1 MSYGDREW
9 APRPMT
15 WCEVVSD
22 FAHGDVGPPPMSV
35 RAARAASPQSFI
47 LTLPDLPLE
56 RGGRVRRH
64 RAGAWWWSREGD
76 LPAQPLPD
84 VPTVLLVHALTG
96 SAQAGGPGGWWEPL
110 IGPGRAL
117 DPAKVRIVCFN
128 NLGSFYG
135 SSAPGMPGWPKGRNV
150 TLTSYDLARAILQG
164 LDALGLKRVQL
175 AIGGSLG
182 GMIVLALAA
191 LEPKRVERLMPI
203 ATAATASAWIIGWNH
218 VARGIL
224 QLDPGYPHHG
234 ARGLEIARQL
244 AMLTYRAEPGLAQ
257 KHSTTR
263 SIGSYLEHH
272 GRKLHGR
279 FTAACYE
286 SQLDAMDHHDLTKPW
301 RGGRVP
307 ALSRLSAPALVVD
320 VDTDQLF
327 TSAQSDSLAAALRAH
342 GTRVARATLRSPHG
356 HDAFLLEWEQL
367 ARLVQRALK
376 LPLS

>member
-1 MSYGDREW
+1 MS
-9 APRPMT
+9 
-15 WCEVVSD
+15 
-22 FAHGDVGPPPMSV
+22 
-35 RAARAASPQSFI
+35 ARAASAAPSQSFI

-76 LPAQPLPD
+76 RPAQPLPD

-117 DPAKVRIVCFN
+117 DPAKYRLVCFN

-135 SSAPGMPGWPKGRNV
+135 SSAPGMPGWPKGKRIA
-150 TLTSYDLARAILQG
+150 LTSIDLARAILQG
-164 LDALGLKRVQL
+164 LDALGLQRVHL
-175 AIGGSLG
+175 ATGGSLG
-182 GMIVLALAA
+182 GMVVLALAA
-191 LEPKRVERLMPI
+191 LEPRRFERLMPV
-203 ATAATASAWIIGWNH
+203 ATAASASAWIVGWNH

-234 ARGLEIARQL
+234 ARGLELARQL

-257 KHSTTR
+257 KITTAR
-263 SIGSYLEHH
+263 GIGSYLEHH

-286 SQLDAMDHHDLTKPW
+286 SQLDAMDHHDLTKPL
-301 RGGRVP
+301 RGGRGP
-307 ALSRLSAPALVVD
+307 ALSRIASPALVVD
-320 VDTDQLF
+320 VDSDQLF
-327 TSAQSDSLAAALRAH
+327 TPAQSTALAAALRQN
-342 GTRVARATLRSPHG
+342 GTTVARATLRSPHG